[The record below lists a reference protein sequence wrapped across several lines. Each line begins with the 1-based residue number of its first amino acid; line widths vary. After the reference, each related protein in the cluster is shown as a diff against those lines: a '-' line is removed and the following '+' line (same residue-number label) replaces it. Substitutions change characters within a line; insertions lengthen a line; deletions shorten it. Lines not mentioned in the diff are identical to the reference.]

1 MFIRF
6 AHYTYQKNRSVHHTY
21 LSIKWRLFLSLELT
35 TRETIQWSYVVLID
49 EDKKQNKKRLDVNFY
64 PIYLDQYMWHD
75 HEEIRILLKC
85 ERTAG
90 GNLKKKGLSCQRLF
104 DE

>member
-1 MFIRF
+1 MQIDMFCPNLNESHEYNSLLMKSK
-6 AHYTYQKNRSVHHTY
+6 AKN
-21 LSIKWRLFLSLELT
+21 
-35 TRETIQWSYVVLID
+35 
-49 EDKKQNKKRLDVNFY
+49 DKKQNKKRLDVNFY